1 MTSEQTIPTAR
12 RMSLRSRLLLGAL
25 AMGVSLAGAGSLPG
39 QAMAQTAR
47 NASGN
52 TAADLLLSVGRGRL
66 VTLPTPM
73 TDVFVANQA
82 VADVQVRS
90 STQLYIFGKGPGE
103 TSIYATDASGRV
115 VYSVV
120 ARVGNNIET
129 IDQMLTL
136 AMPDAH
142 INVNTMNGFVLLTGT
157 VAAPEDAAEADRLV
171 TAFVGEGTRVL
182 SRLQT
187 ATPLQVNL
195 QVRIAEV
202 NKSVI
207 RQIGGNL
214 LSRDGDGNG
223 IVFGAFR
230 GRNTGSITPVAP
242 ERGIDPLYN
251 PNVTVDID
259 PQTGCAI
266 ARCGQRINYAI
277 NALADAATIGLGGRL
292 FGLDLLG
299 TLDLAERSGL
309 VATLAQPNLTTI
321 SGETADFLAGGEYP
335 IPVPDPLTGSITIQY
350 RKFGVSLAYTPTV
363 LSNGRISM
371 RVRPEVSELSS
382 EGAIR
387 LQGIDIPALSIRRA
401 ETTVELG
408 SGESFMIAGLMS
420 NRTVGTIDRTPGLG
434 DVPILGT
441 LFKSDNFRRGDTELV
456 IVITPYLVRP
466 VSADQIVLPTD
477 GYQNP
482 TDVQRFLL
490 NGIADGTT
498 GEGRPMPTLEQG
510 DPATGPGMGTAAPSA
525 ALPAQGTPSRGR
537 AARNRTDG
545 DAATPGFSSGL

>member
-1 MTSEQTIPTAR
+1 MSKTNSIR
-12 RMSLRSRLLLGAL
+12 RGLMLGVMSLGL
-25 AMGVSLAGAGSLPG
+25 ALAGASTMPQSVAAQQARGGS
-39 QAMAQTAR
+39 QTS
-47 NASGN
+47 N
-52 TAADLLLSVGRGRL
+52 DLLLSVGRGRL
-66 VTLPTPM
+66 ITLPVPM

-90 STQLYIFGKGPGE
+90 STQLYVFGKAPGE
-103 TSIYATDASGRV
+103 TSVYATDAAGRV

-120 ARVGNNIET
+120 TRVGNNIET
-129 IDQMLTL
+129 IDQMLAL
-136 AMPDAH
+136 AMPDAQ

-171 TAFVGEGTRVL
+171 SAFVGEGTRVL

-202 NKSVI
+202 NRSVV

-214 LSRDGDGNG
+214 ASSSGSND
-223 IVFGAFR
+223 IIFGAFR
-230 GRNTGSITPVAP
+230 GRDAGGFTPVP
-242 ERGIDPLYN
+242 PTTGVDPLYG
-251 PNVTVDID
+251 PQEVQID
-259 PQTGCAI
+259 PVTGCAI
-266 ARCGQRINYAI
+266 ARCGQSNTYNINP
-277 NALADAATIGLGGRL
+277 LRDAATIALGGRL

-299 TLDLAERSGL
+299 TLDLAERSGM

-335 IPVPDPLTGSITIQY
+335 IPVPDPITGGITIEY

-363 LSNGRISM
+363 LSNGRISL
-371 RVRPEVSELSS
+371 RVRPEVSELST

-387 LQGIDIPALSIRRA
+387 LQGIEIPALSIRRA

-420 NRTVGTIDRTPGLG
+420 NRSIGALDRTPGLG

-456 IVITPYLVRP
+456 IVVTPYLVRP
-466 VSADQIVLPTD
+466 VSSDQIVLPTD
-477 GYQNP
+477 AFQNP
-482 TDVQRFLL
+482 TEFQRNLL
-490 NGIADGTT
+490 NGIADGVT
-498 GEGRPMPTLEQG
+498 GGSRPMPTLEQAPDQNG
-510 DPATGPGMGTAAPSA
+510 TPQNGPGIGGMPAAQAPSQNGASRNRNSDNATAAP
-525 ALPAQGTPSRGR
+525 
-537 AARNRTDG
+537 
-545 DAATPGFSSGL
+545 GFSFGGGR